1 MNRIALGDWEM
12 EGGRLLENEDGCRET
27 SEKTIHMKETKRG
40 GCHREV
46 MESIC
51 R

>member
-1 MNRIALGDWEM
+1 M
-12 EGGRLLENEDGCRET
+12 EGGRLLKNEDGYRET
-27 SEKTIHMKETKRG
+27 SEKIIHVKETKLG